1 MYHWNLRKSQPI
13 VGAYQARAGGGRD
26 AMQCS
31 TVQCV
36 RGSDICRI
44 TRSTVQYGQMYTKC

>member
-13 VGAYQARAGGGRD
+13 VGAYQARAGGRD